1 MSDIELARDN
11 LERHEHLAHNPG
23 DNHARLSSVLIG
35 VLAAGLALADMAERS
50 SQNDYL
56 SHHIAASD
64 DFAFYQARQ
73 TRAQIASQTAHL
85 LEFSANAADE
95 RVQQAIAEARAEA
108 RRVSEDSDRGNGLR
122 QLQAKADGATKLRDR
137 ALGRYE
143 LFELVTS
150 GLQIAI
156 VLASV
161 SVVTR
166 IRTLLWVAAALGA
179 VAAGYAGLGVAGLI

>member
-23 DNHARLSSVLIG
+23 DNHARLASVLIG

-50 SQNDYL
+50 AQNAYL
-56 SHHIAASD
+56 SHHIAVSD

-73 TRAQIASQTAHL
+73 TRAQIAGQTASL
-85 LEFSANAADE
+85 LELSANAADE
-95 RVQQAIAEARAEA
+95 RVQKAIADASAEA
-108 RRVSEDSDRGNGLR
+108 RRVSEDSDRGNGLH
-122 QLQAKADGATKLRDR
+122 QLQAKAEAEAKLRDR
-137 ALGRYE
+137 ALDRYE

-161 SVVTR
+161 SVVTK
-166 IRTLLWVAAALGA
+166 IRVLLWVATTLG
-179 VAAGYAGLGVAGLI
+179 VAAGCYAGLGVAGLV

>member
-23 DNHARLSSVLIG
+23 DNHARLASVLIG

-50 SQNDYL
+50 AQNAYL
-56 SHHIAASD
+56 SHHIAVSD

-73 TRAQIASQTAHL
+73 TRAQIAGQTASL
-85 LEFSANAADE
+85 LELSSNAADD
-95 RVQQAIAEARAEA
+95 RVQKAIAEARAEA
-108 RRVSEDSDRGNGLR
+108 RRVSDDSDRGNGLH
-122 QLQAKADGATKLRDR
+122 QLQAKAEAEAKLRDR
-137 ALGRYE
+137 ALDRYE

-161 SVVTR
+161 SVVTK
-166 IRTLLWVAAALGA
+166 IRVLLWVAITLG
-179 VAAGYAGLGVAGLI
+179 VAAGCYAGLGVAGLI

>member
-11 LERHEHLAHNPG
+11 LERHEHLAHNPS
-23 DNHARLSSVLIG
+23 DTHARLSSVLIG

-50 SQNDYL
+50 SQNAYL
-56 SHHIAASD
+56 SHHIAVSD
-64 DFAFYQARQ
+64 NFAFYQARQ
-73 TRAQIASQTAHL
+73 TRAQIASQTASL
-85 LEFSANAADE
+85 LELSANAADE
-95 RVQQAIAEARAEA
+95 RVQKTALEARAEA

-122 QLQAKADGATKLRDR
+122 QLQAKADAAAKLRDR
-137 ALGRYE
+137 ALERYE

-161 SVVTR
+161 SVVTK
-166 IRTLLWVAAALGA
+166 IRALLWVAVVLGVA
-179 VAAGYAGLGVAGLI
+179 AAGYAGLGVAGLV

>member
-1 MSDIELARDN
+1 MSDIEMARDN

-23 DNHARLSSVLIG
+23 DNHARLASVLIG
-35 VLAAGLALADMAERS
+35 VLAAALALADMVERS
-50 SQNDYL
+50 AQNAYL
-56 SHHIAASD
+56 SHHIAVSD

-73 TRAQIASQTAHL
+73 TRAQIAGQTADL
-85 LEFSANAADE
+85 LELSANAADE
-95 RVQQAIAEARAEA
+95 RVQKAMLEARAEA

-122 QLQAKADGATKLRDR
+122 QLQAKADAQAKLRDQ
-137 ALGRYE
+137 ALERYE

-161 SVVTR
+161 SVVTK
-166 IRTLLWVAAALGA
+166 IRTLLWVAIAMGL
-179 VAAGYAGLGVAGLI
+179 AAGCYAGLGVAGLI

>member
-23 DNHARLSSVLIG
+23 DNHARLASVLIG

-50 SQNDYL
+50 AQNAYL
-56 SHHIAASD
+56 SHHIAVSD

-73 TRAQIASQTAHL
+73 TRAQIAGQTASL
-85 LEFSANAADE
+85 LELSSNVADD
-95 RVQQAIAEARAEA
+95 RVQKAIAEARAEA
-108 RRVSEDSDRGNGLR
+108 RRVSDDSDRGNGLH
-122 QLQAKADGATKLRDR
+122 QLQAKAEAEAKLRDR
-137 ALGRYE
+137 ALDRYE

-161 SVVTR
+161 SVVTK
-166 IRTLLWVAAALGA
+166 IRVLLWVAITLG
-179 VAAGYAGLGVAGLI
+179 VAAGCYAGLGVAGLI